1 MSKASWVPEEGSGPG
16 RVIIGHKG
24 KASRKQGVLVQLDVL
39 REYIAL
45 CKHLNFSHAAQEL
58 HITQPVLSKHI
69 AALEDELRFKL
80 AERGRMLRLTPA
92 GERFLLCAQSTVTAF
107 DEGVAACRACL
118 ETDRPARLLWF
129 DRPLYAGF
137 LEGASDIPYTIVDS
151 DGNESFFS
159 LLDAG
164 RVDVVACED
173 YSNVPALAERARQ
186 GGYRLLHVGTERL
199 SIAVARTSLLASKDR
214 LERADLYHCKVLVN
228 ASIASEQW
236 RLSLAAFLGEDLN
249 LRFLMN
255 PTAYEGANQRRM
267 ELGDAV
273 YVYASESVHRYLGN
287 RQDVVVFD
295 ELDGRPIEMGVGIT
309 CRIDEPNANARA
321 VAERLEEWVR
331 GGGVPMV
338 LSSPPSA

>member
-1 MSKASWVPEEGSGPG
+1 MGVYVPLGAGLGPS
-16 RVIIGHKG
+16 RAIIGPKG
-24 KASRKQGVLVQLDVL
+24 NGIAKWGPLVQLDVL
-39 REYIAL
+39 REYIVL

-80 AERGRMLRLTPA
+80 AERGRTLRLTPA

-107 DEGVAACRACL
+107 DEGVAACRTCL
-118 ETDRPARLLWF
+118 GADRPAHLLWF
-129 DRPLYAGF
+129 DRPLYADF
-137 LEGASDIPYTIVDS
+137 LEKAGDIPYTIVDS

-173 YSNVPALAERARQ
+173 YSGVPALADRARE
-186 GGYRLLHVGTERL
+186 GGYRLLRVGTERL
-199 SIAVARTSLLASKDR
+199 SIAVARTHLLASKER
-214 LERADLYHCKVLVN
+214 LGRADLYHCKTLVN
-228 ASIASEQW
+228 ASVSSEQW

-273 YVYASESVHRYLGN
+273 YIYTSESVRRYLGN
-287 RQDVVVFD
+287 RGDVVVFD
-295 ELDGRPIEMGVGIT
+295 ELDGRPIEMGVGVT
-309 CRIDEPNANARA
+309 CRIDEPNANVRA
-321 VAERLEEWVR
+321 FVERLEQWAR
-331 GGGVPMV
+331 G
-338 LSSPPSA
+338 

>member
-1 MSKASWVPEEGSGPG
+1 MPKFVARGSRDFLAGALLWIA
-16 RVIIGHKG
+16 RG
-24 KASRKQGVLVQLDVL
+24 KTAKQGVLVQLDVL
-39 REYIAL
+39 REYIVL

-80 AERGRMLRLTPA
+80 AERGRTLRLTPA

-107 DEGVAACRACL
+107 DEGVAACRECL
-118 ETDRPARLLWF
+118 KADQPARLLWF
-129 DRPLYAGF
+129 DRPLFAGF
-137 LEGASDIPYTIVDS
+137 LESVSDIPYTIASS

-173 YSNVPALAERARQ
+173 YSNVPELMERARS

-199 SIAVARTSLLASKDR
+199 SIAVARTSLLASKEH
-214 LERADLYHCKVLVN
+214 LERADLYHCKMLVN

-267 ELGDAV
+267 ELNDAV
-273 YVYASESVHRYLGN
+273 YVYTSEAVHRYLGG
-287 RQDVVVFD
+287 RKDVVIFD
-295 ELDGRPIEMGVGIT
+295 ELDGAPIEMGVGVT
-309 CRIDEPNANARA
+309 CRVDEPNTNARA
-321 VAERLEEWVR
+321 FVERLEEWVASEAKIS
-331 GGGVPMV
+331 
-338 LSSPPSA
+338 L

>member
-1 MSKASWVPEEGSGPG
+1 M
-16 RVIIGHKG
+16 
-24 KASRKQGVLVQLDVL
+24 QLDVL
-39 REYIAL
+39 REYIVL

-80 AERGRMLRLTPA
+80 AERGRTLRLTPA
-92 GERFLLCAQSTVTAF
+92 GESFLLCAQSTVTAF
-107 DEGVAACRACL
+107 DEGVAAAHACL
-118 ETDRPARLLWF
+118 ETDRAARLLWF

-137 LEGASDIPYTIVDS
+137 LEKSGDIPYTIVDS
-151 DGNESFFS
+151 DGNDSFFF

-173 YSNVPALAERARQ
+173 YSGVPALMERARE

-199 SIAVARTSLLASKDR
+199 SIAVARTHLLASKEH
-214 LERADLYHCKVLVN
+214 LERTDLYHCKVLVN

-236 RLSLAAFLGEDLN
+236 QLSLAAFLGEDLN

-255 PTAYEGANQRRM
+255 PTASEGANQRRM

-273 YVYASESVHRYLGN
+273 YVYTSENIHRYLGN
-287 RQDVVVFD
+287 RKDVVVFD
-295 ELDGRPIEMGVGIT
+295 ELDGLPIEMGVGVT
-309 CRIDEPNANARA
+309 YRVNESNANVLAFM
-321 VAERLEEWVR
+321 ERLEQWAQE
-331 GGGVPMV
+331 
-338 LSSPPSA
+338 

>member
-1 MSKASWVPEEGSGPG
+1 M
-16 RVIIGHKG
+16 
-24 KASRKQGVLVQLDVL
+24 QLDVL
-39 REYIAL
+39 REYIVL

-80 AERGRMLRLTPA
+80 AERGRTLRLTPA
-92 GERFLLCAQSTVTAF
+92 GESFLLCAQSTVAAF
-107 DEGVAACRACL
+107 DEGVAAAHACL
-118 ETDRPARLLWF
+118 ETDRAARLLWF

-137 LEGASDIPYTIVDS
+137 LEKSGDIPYTIVDS
-151 DGNESFFS
+151 DGNDSFFS

-173 YSNVPALAERARQ
+173 YSGVPALMERARE

-199 SIAVARTSLLASKDR
+199 SIAVARTHLLASKEH
-214 LERADLYHCKVLVN
+214 LERTDLYHCKVLVN

-236 RLSLAAFLGEDLN
+236 QLSLAAFLGEDLN

-255 PTAYEGANQRRM
+255 PTASEGANQRRM

-273 YVYASESVHRYLGN
+273 YVYTSENIHRYLGN
-287 RQDVVVFD
+287 RKDVVVFD
-295 ELDGRPIEMGVGIT
+295 ELDGLPIEMGVGVT
-309 CRIDEPNANARA
+309 YRVNESNANVLAFM
-321 VAERLEEWVR
+321 ERLEQWAQE
-331 GGGVPMV
+331 
-338 LSSPPSA
+338 